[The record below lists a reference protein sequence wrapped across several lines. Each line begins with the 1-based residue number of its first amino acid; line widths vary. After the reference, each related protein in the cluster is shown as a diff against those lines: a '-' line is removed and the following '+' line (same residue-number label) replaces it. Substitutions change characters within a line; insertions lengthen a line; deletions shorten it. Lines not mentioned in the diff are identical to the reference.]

1 MGLAVVNLQY
11 KIILIMFPAPRPST
25 STKIAPLMNLVAY
38 PCLRAYL
45 PVHHAVLQLG
55 VVQQGV
61 VTALGLPG
69 NLSPVTGPVVGTA
82 EARNHPT
89 TWGEKKRGRER
100 NGERRR
106 TGNQTTRSE

>member
-1 MGLAVVNLQY
+1 MVNLQLNNY
-11 KIILIMFPAPRPST
+11 YNYVPAPRPST